1 MTTTELGVTIST
13 SNVTK
18 RCTSEDLKITMWI
31 NTLTFK
37 EYTFTVNYL
46 PDSPPT
52 FSSTVSEVVFNIGY
66 SYTYTFP
73 AATPSG
79 GNTVKYELISIHSP
93 TIKRSFPDT
102 SVPTVTFGS
111 IDSADSGQTYAGY
124 ALTAY
129 NDGGPVCGTD
139 MVFDVRIN
147 SVPATS
153 NTYASSYDL
162 LIHVNSTLSFNH
174 PHFTDVDG
182 DSVTTSIEV
191 TPASGASFIKLNL
204 TDSSVYLDP

>member
-1 MTTTELGVTIST
+1 MTTAELGVTIST

-73 AATPSG
+73 TATPSA
-79 GNTVKYELISIHSP
+79 GNTVNYGFIHYNAPAMTLSLP
-93 TIKRSFPDT
+93 DKSVTIA
-102 SVPTVTFGS
+102 TFGS
-111 IDSADSGQTYAGY
+111 INSADSGQTYSFTLIAF
-124 ALTAY
+124 
-129 NDGGPVCGTD
+129 NDDGPKCGTD
-139 MVFDVRIN
+139 MVFSVRVN

-162 LIHVNSTLSFNH
+162 LIYVNSTLSFTH
-174 PHFTDVDG
+174 PHFTDADG

-191 TPASGASFIKLNL
+191 SPASGASFIKLNL

>member
-1 MTTTELGVTIST
+1 MTTAELGVTIST

-66 SYTYTFP
+66 PYTYTFP
-73 AATPSG
+73 TATPSA
-79 GNTVKYELISIHSP
+79 GNTVKYHFFSTHSP
-93 TIKRSFPDT
+93 SITLSVPNT
-102 SVPTVTFGS
+102 SVTTITFGN
-111 IDSADSGQTYAGY
+111 IDSADSGKTYAGL
-124 ALTAY
+124 ALIAY
-129 NDGGPVCGTD
+129 NDGGPVCGTE
-139 MVFDVRIN
+139 MVFSVRVN

-162 LIHVNSTLSFNH
+162 LIHVNSTLLFNH
-174 PHFTDVDG
+174 PHFTDADG